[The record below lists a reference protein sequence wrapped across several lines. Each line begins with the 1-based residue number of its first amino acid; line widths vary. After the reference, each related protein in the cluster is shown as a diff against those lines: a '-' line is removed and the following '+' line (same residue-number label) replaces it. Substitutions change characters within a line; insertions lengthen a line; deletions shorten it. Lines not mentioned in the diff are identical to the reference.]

1 MAFINDLWLA
11 CGFLLLG
18 GVVWGPY
25 TPIETTL
32 LQRNVPR
39 AQLGRVFGA
48 RSTLLTGGS
57 PLGLAVGGLLLAFVP
72 STSVIALSALS
83 CILVG
88 LGGLVLPAFQSLS
101 LPPADVD
108 A

>member
-1 MAFINDLWLA
+1 MVFINQLWLA
-11 CGFLLLG
+11 CGLLFLG
-18 GVVWGPY
+18 GVMWGPY
-25 TPIETTL
+25 TPMETTL
-32 LQRNVPR
+32 LQRNIPKS
-39 AQLGRVFGA
+39 QLGRVFGA

-57 PLGLAVGGLLLAFVP
+57 PLGLAVGGLLLAFIP

-88 LGGLVLPAFQSLS
+88 LGGLVSPAFQSLS
-101 LPPADVD
+101 LPPADVE